1 MIELILRISNDGDD
15 EMLTRVS
22 RRCRVGLSET
32 QDTSPET
39 HVGERRKIVASSVTN
54 RP

>member
-1 MIELILRISNDGDD
+1 MIELILRISSDGDD

-22 RRCRVGLSET
+22 RRCRVGLTET

-39 HVGERRKIVASSVTN
+39 QVGERRKIVASTIRN